1 MAQSYQPDMISQMSR
16 PDGDRP
22 KSSGFYERGPAVDGG
37 WGFVLPREDG
47 TIDIVAAR
55 NGALVGSGEDA
66 DVRIVGP
73 DVAPQH
79 ARVEVRADGV
89 YLEDLDSPGGTFVGG
104 VRARRIGVGH
114 GDVVRFGNQLAV
126 FAEHGLVRYK
136 GQIDLS
142 QPLVIGPRDRSVFV
156 EPALDYARS
165 GQSFAIEGGP
175 GLGKRTLAQMAGGQR
190 AESGPIVVLDGNDSP
205 AEAFADARDHQA
217 ATWILA
223 NAERHPRTVQ
233 VEIGQAMTRV
243 PGSIAIATLEVPLDR
258 ALSDGLVTPGFA
270 GTFNGRRL
278 TIPPLS
284 ARREN
289 IPGIVWS
296 LARKLGIGSTRISV
310 ELIERIARAA
320 WPGGILEIEDVL
332 LDTANKSLGTLDAA
346 SIQRPLSRP
355 PSGYPSPPAADDP
368 ALARERLVD
377 ALAKAN
383 GSIASAAR
391 TLGMS
396 RQAVYREAQRL
407 GLEVG
412 KRRAAA
418 SGR

>member
-1 MAQSYQPDMISQMSR
+1 MAQSYQPGTISHLAR
-16 PDGDRP
+16 APGDNPP
-22 KSSGFYERGPAVDGG
+22 KSSGFYERGSAADGG

-47 TIDIVAAR
+47 TIEVVAAR
-55 NGALVGSGEDA
+55 NAAIIGSGEDA
-66 DVRIVGP
+66 DVRIIGP
-73 DVAPQH
+73 EVAAQH

-89 YLEDLDSPGGTFVGG
+89 YLEDLDSFGGTFVGG
-104 VRARRIGVGH
+104 VRARRIGVAH
-114 GDVVRFGNQLAV
+114 GEVVRFGNQLAI

-136 GQIDLS
+136 GQIDLG
-142 QPLVIGPRDRSVFV
+142 QPLVIGPRDRSAFV
-156 EPALDYARS
+156 DPALEYARS
-165 GQSFAIEGGP
+165 AQSFAIEGGP
-175 GLGKRTLAQMAGGQR
+175 GLGKRTLAQMAAGQR
-190 AESGPIVVLDGNDSP
+190 AGAGPIVTIDADDAP
-205 AEAFADARDHQA
+205 AEAVAEAREQQP
-217 ATWILA
+217 ATWIFA
-223 NAERHPRTVQ
+223 NAEHLPRPVQ
-233 VEIGQAMTRV
+233 VELAQIFGRT
-243 PGSIAIATLEVPLDR
+243 PGAVAIATLELGLDR
-258 ALSDGLVTPGFA
+258 AMGDGVVAPAFA
-270 GTFNGRRL
+270 SIFNGRRL

-296 LARKLGIGSTRISV
+296 LARKLGIPNSRISV

-320 WPGGILEIEDVL
+320 WPEGITEIEEVL
-332 LDTANKSLGTLDAA
+332 LETANQSAGTLDAA
-346 SIQRPLSRP
+346 SIQRPLTRP
-355 PSGYPSPPAADDP
+355 PSVYPSPPAADDP

-412 KRRAAA
+412 KRRAA
-418 SGR
+418 GR

>member
-1 MAQSYQPDMISQMSR
+1 MAQSYQPGPVPQMPRS
-16 PDGDRP
+16 DADRP
-22 KSSGFYERGPAVDGG
+22 KTSGFYERGPSAEGG

-47 TIDIVAAR
+47 MIDVVAAR
-55 NGALVGSGEDA
+55 NGAVIGSGEEA

-73 DVAPQH
+73 EVAAQH

-89 YLEDLDSPGGTFVGG
+89 YLEDLESAGGTFVGG
-104 VRARRIGVGH
+104 VRARRIGVAH

-136 GQIDLS
+136 GRIDLS

-156 EPALDYARS
+156 EPALEYARA

-175 GLGKRTLAQMAGGQR
+175 GLGKRTLAQMAAGQR
-190 AESGPIVVLDGNDSP
+190 AQSGPIVTIDGNDSP
-205 AEAFADARDHQA
+205 AEALAEAREQQA

-223 NAERHPRTVQ
+223 NAEKLPRAVQ
-233 VEIGQAMTRV
+233 VEIGQILARI
-243 PGSIAIATLEVPLDR
+243 PGAVAIATLEVPLDR
-258 ALSDGLVTPGFA
+258 ALGDGLVAPGFA
-270 GTFNGRRL
+270 AIFNGRRL
-278 TIPPLS
+278 AIPPLS
-284 ARREN
+284 ARRED

-296 LARKLGIGSTRISV
+296 LARKLGISSARISV

-320 WPGGILEIEDVL
+320 WPGGINEIEEIL
-332 LDTANKSLGTLDAA
+332 LDTANRSIGTLDAA

-355 PSGYPSPPAADDP
+355 PSAYPSPPAADDP

-412 KRRAAA
+412 KRRAA
-418 SGR
+418 SSR

>member
-1 MAQSYQPDMISQMSR
+1 
-16 PDGDRP
+16 
-22 KSSGFYERGPAVDGG
+22 
-37 WGFVLPREDG
+37 LPREDG
-47 TIDIVAAR
+47 TIDVVSAR
-55 NGALVGSGEDA
+55 NGAVIGSSEEA
-66 DVRIVGP
+66 DVRIMGP
-73 DVAPQH
+73 EVAAQH

-89 YLEDLDSPGGTFVGG
+89 YLEDLESAGGTFVGG
-104 VRARRIGVGH
+104 VRARRIGVAH

-126 FAEHGLVRYK
+126 LAEHGLVRYK
-136 GQIDLS
+136 GRIDLS

-156 EPALDYARS
+156 EPALEYARS

-175 GLGKRTLAQMAGGQR
+175 GLGKRTLAQMAAGQR
-190 AESGPIVVLDGNDSP
+190 AQSGPIVTIDGNDSP
-205 AEAFADARDHQA
+205 AEALAEAREQQA
-217 ATWILA
+217 STWILA
-223 NAERHPRTVQ
+223 NAEKLPRPVQ
-233 VEIGQAMTRV
+233 VEIGQILARIPNAV
-243 PGSIAIATLEVPLDR
+243 AIATLEVPLDR
-258 ALSDGLVTPGFA
+258 ALGDGLVAPGFA
-270 GTFNGRRL
+270 AIFNGRRL

-284 ARREN
+284 ARRED

-296 LARKLGIGSTRISV
+296 LARKVGISSSRISV

-320 WPGGILEIEDVL
+320 WPGGINEIEEIL
-332 LDTANKSLGTLDAA
+332 LDTANRSIGTLDAA

-355 PSGYPSPPAADDP
+355 PSAYPSPPAADDP

-412 KRRAAA
+412 KRRAA
-418 SGR
+418 SSR